1 MNRKRNVIDPR
12 RFEGNRRARRWA
24 LEGGGPCVG
33 KGETTGGVIGCVTQG
48 SAICHLPLPV
58 TPCAMP
64 SSTQVVPGTVLV
76 LGGRHTTSA
85 NTMNNAH
92 KGKTALSWAQ
102 LPGEIV
108 RYALLLPP
116 MSTPPSRS
124 TLPPG

>member
-12 RFEGNRRARRWA
+12 RFEGNRRARKWA

-64 SSTQVVPGTVLV
+64 SSTQAIPGSVLV
-76 LGGRHTTSA
+76 VGGHTTSPT
-85 NTMNNAH
+85 TMNHAY
-92 KGKTALSWAQ
+92 KGKPARFWHD
-102 LPGEIV
+102 LPEEVV
-108 RYALLLPP
+108 RYALLWSP
-116 MSTPPSRS
+116 MSTPPPHS
-124 TLPPG
+124 TSPPG